1 MERASR
7 RGNSVLSKE
16 KANPGGSLPKAYRD
30 KEGIIEIKKIINP
43 VGTGD
48 PEPLSRDPQG
58 LTFQWSMKS
67 KDN

>member
-1 MERASR
+1 MAQKNKAVVERASW

-16 KANPGGSLPKAYRD
+16 QVNPGGPLPKAYGN

-48 PEPLSRDPQG
+48 PEPLSRDP
-58 LTFQWSMKS
+58 
-67 KDN
+67 